1 MHLQGWRLDPL
12 LLFGQLMTTGAAVSF
27 AVEALRLRSEV
38 YEQEEKASLQD
49 VFKRKGPGGPAGP
62 GPGGAAFQLPP
73 PEAGARDGPWED
85 ARRWG
90 GGYDDAAG
98 MGPPGFYDYDAAAEQ
113 QRSGAYA
120 GGIAG
125 ARQQYEQQQGGNY
138 YEDAPPT
145 DARYD
150 AQQYDDGGEAGPPYL
165 QADYDDDPGPPGP
178 DTGYYE
184 PGPPGPGYYSSEAQ
198 PLDGADLVDELTFPS
213 VGAGDDFGG
222 ANVDDAEDW
231 E

>member
-1 MHLQGWRLDPL
+1 
-12 LLFGQLMTTGAAVSF
+12 MTTGAAVSF

-38 YEQEEKASLQD
+38 YEQEEKASLRD
-49 VFKRKGPGGPAGP
+49 VFKRKGPG

-90 GGYDDAAG
+90 GGYDDAADR
-98 MGPPGFYDYDAAAEQ
+98 GPPGFYDYEAATEQ
-113 QRSGAYA
+113 QRSSAYA

-125 ARQQYEQQQGGNY
+125 ARQQYEQQAGDY
-138 YEDAPPT
+138 YEDAPA

-150 AQQYDDGGEAGPPYL
+150 AQQYDDGGEAGPPYV
-165 QADYDDDPGPPGP
+165 QGDYYD
-178 DTGYYE
+178 
-184 PGPPGPGYYSSEAQ
+184 PGPGYPGYYISEAQ
-198 PLDGADLVDELTFPS
+198 PLDGADAVDELTFPS
-213 VGAGDDFGG
+213 VDAGDDFGG
-222 ANVDDAEDW
+222 ANIDDAEDW